1 MNLHFA
7 NNIFPPVL
15 APRHDLVE
23 CGFLV
28 IITQ

>member
-15 APRHDLVE
+15 AASHDLVE